1 MLFNLTVKN
10 RQTAIDYMKGALVI
24 GMVLAH
30 SLQLLSKPSGLFAY
44 FSTTINLITFSGFLL
59 CFGYVFYLAYLSKP
73 VEQVGSKMA
82 KTAGKS
88 LLAYYLSG
96 FSSFLMLYPRFMHKP
111 YPLSFHEVF
120 QLVTFTKAAWVSEF
134 LLTFFLITVLV
145 LVFFKG
151 FQYLV
156 NSPKAMLGVGVVC
169 LLTAIFL
176 PPDLVVIRPLALLV
190 GTKGEYFFPIVQ
202 YLPIFLVGLYFARY
216 KVVWHPLIFVLS
228 GLGTVLL
235 MGYYWR
241 NHTMPPE
248 FVPSIFWLVGSY
260 GILYGYFLAAKW
272 LERQTYSIEWLLSVG
287 RNTLFYLLVSNFI
300 LFALGTQI
308 QTAPWVAFLIGIT
321 ILLAIGF
328 LISLL
333 TPAPQ
338 PRYSPS
344 AQDRSVQPAQ

>member
-1 MLFNLTVKN
+1 MKN
-10 RQTAIDYMKGALVI
+10 RQTAIDYMKGTLVI

-30 SLQLLSKPSGLFAY
+30 SLQLLSKPKGIFAY
-44 FSTTINLITFSGFLL
+44 FSTTINLITFSGFFL

-73 VEQVGSKMA
+73 FGQVSGKMA

-96 FSSFLMLYPRFMHKP
+96 FSSFLMLYPRFMRKP
-111 YPLSFHEVF
+111 YPLSFEELS

-134 LLTFFLITVLV
+134 LLTFFLLTLLV

-151 FQYLV
+151 FQYLA
-156 NSPKAMLGVGVVC
+156 NSPRAMLGVGVAC

-190 GTKGEYFFPIVQ
+190 GTQGEYFFPIVQ
-202 YLPIFLVGLYFARY
+202 YLPIFLVGLYFAHY
-216 KVVWHPLIFVLS
+216 KIVWHPLILVLS

-235 MGYYWR
+235 IGYYVQNR
-241 NHTMPPE
+241 VMPPE
-248 FVPSIFWLVGSY
+248 FIPSIFWLVGSY

-272 LERQTYSIEWLLSVG
+272 LERQAYSIEWLLSVG

-300 LFALGTQI
+300 LFALGTHI
-308 QTAPWVAFLIGIT
+308 QTDSWVAFLIGMT
-321 ILLAIGF
+321 ILLSIGF

-333 TPAPQ
+333 TPAPK
-338 PRYSPS
+338 PDYSPS
-344 AQDRSVQPAQ
+344 APKGSVRTAQ

>member
-1 MLFNLTVKN
+1 
-10 RQTAIDYMKGALVI
+10 MKGALVI

-30 SLQLLSKPSGLFAY
+30 SLQLLSKPKGIFAY
-44 FSTTINLITFSGFLL
+44 FSTTINLITFSGFFL

-73 VEQVGSKMA
+73 FEQVGGKIA

-111 YPLSFHEVF
+111 YPLSFEELY

-134 LLTFFLITVLV
+134 LLTFFVITLLV

-151 FQYLV
+151 FQYLA
-156 NSPKAMLGVGVVC
+156 NSPKAMLGLGVAC

-176 PPDLVVIRPLALLV
+176 PPNLVVIRPLALLV
-190 GTKGEYFFPIVQ
+190 GTKGEYLFPIVQ
-202 YLPIFLVGLYFARY
+202 YLPIFLVGLYFAKY
-216 KVVWHPLIFVLS
+216 KVVWHPMILILS
-228 GLGTVLL
+228 GLGTILL
-235 MGYYWR
+235 MGYYVR
-241 NHTMPPE
+241 NRVMPPE

-260 GILYGYFLAAKW
+260 GILYAYLLAAKW
-272 LERQTYSIEWLLSVG
+272 LERQSYTIEWLLSVG

-300 LFALGTQI
+300 LFALGTHI
-308 QTAPWVAFLIGIT
+308 QTAPWMAFLVGIT
-321 ILLAIGF
+321 ILLSIGF

-333 TPAPQ
+333 TPASK
-338 PRYSPS
+338 PRYTP
-344 AQDRSVQPAQ
+344 AAREQPVESLS